1 MIRFEVVE
9 DLAWV
14 GNEERVIALILGK
27 PSQPIVL
34 LSDAA
39 QVWMA
44 IIAKQNIESLLPA
57 RRLNEIIESLKQ
69 VSLIRESDKA
79 ILPE

>member
-14 GNEERVIALILGK
+14 GNEERVIALIVGK

-69 VSLIRESDKA
+69 VSLIRESHKA

>member
-14 GNEERVIALILGK
+14 GNEERVIALNVGK

-34 LSDAA
+34 LCDAA

-44 IIAKQNIESLLPA
+44 IISKENIESLLPA

-69 VSLIRESDKA
+69 VCLIRESHQT
-79 ILPE
+79 ISPE

>member
-69 VSLIRESDKA
+69 VSLIRESHKA